1 MANIN
6 FVNLTPHA
14 ICLNDGTVYPPS
26 GTVARVTSTH
36 TPFNENK
43 TCEVVFGEVEGLPA
57 PSQDARLDG
66 NNKVELLSITIYIVS
81 GMVASAIKRYDVV
94 SPATGHPDCIRENGQ
109 VKSVPGFVRVLPSKG

>member
-1 MANIN
+1 MANVN

-14 ICLNDGTVYPPS
+14 IVLNDGTVDPPS
-26 GTVARVTSTH
+26 GTVARVSSTH

-57 PSQDARLDG
+57 PYYEANLDG
-66 NNKVELLSITIYIVS
+66 NNNVELLSITIYIVS

-94 SPATGHPDCIRENGQ
+94 SPATGHPDCVRENGQ